1 MGQYLDIEAGQAEG
15 GAHPD
20 LLFTSKEEL
29 SGDMVLDGSVAQT
42 VCEIGRSHLPIKILK
57 EVRKANETIIAL
69 GFTGTNS
76 LGSGT

>member
-20 LLFTSKEEL
+20 LPFTSKEEL
-29 SGDMVLDGSVAQT
+29 SGDMVVDGSVAQT

-57 EVRKANETIIAL
+57 EVRKANERIIAL
-69 GFTGTNS
+69 DYTGTNS
-76 LGSGT
+76 VGSGT